1 MIGRVLFH
9 RGKTLAAHKLL
20 FCLNAGSFI
29 AAIGLLYGSR
39 AFLSNLYR
47 IEDVTQTWLKLNQ
60 TDVHKGYVAL
70 FVPAVVISV
79 VIWVGWHLLVSRKVL
94 SELLRSYAGLAA
106 LALAPSYRLLGT
118 YSRQGTYGWLLCASE
133 VVLILLVMTLTLY
146 THYPQLSLP
155 WWITAVIAMSHY
167 VLWLRQFGTYFVF
180 SGYDRAIV
188 FLPVMGLASTLAW
201 LCYIKQAGTEEIVMA
216 PC

>member
-1 MIGRVLFH
+1 M
-9 RGKTLAAHKLL
+9 
-20 FCLNAGSFI
+20 
-29 AAIGLLYGSR
+29 
-39 AFLSNLYR
+39 
-47 IEDVTQTWLKLNQ
+47 
-60 TDVHKGYVAL
+60 
-70 FVPAVVISV
+70 
-79 VIWVGWHLLVSRKVL
+79 
-94 SELLRSYAGLAA
+94 
-106 LALAPSYRLLGT
+106 
-118 YSRQGTYGWLLCASE
+118 
-133 VVLILLVMTLTLY
+133 LILLVMTLTLY

-167 VLWLRQFGTYFVF
+167 VLWLRQFGTYFFF